1 MSSTMYFLYLQPAP
15 LPPPPAQFW
24 ELAGKALT
32 SGIVGQY
39 LEDFPATQLNTPTR
53 RLNISKLCKYAQK

>member
-15 LPPPPAQFW
+15 PPPPPTPAQFW
-24 ELAGKALT
+24 EMAGKTLT

-39 LEDFPATQLNTPTR
+39 LADFPATQHANLQN
-53 RLNISKLCKYAQK
+53 